1 MVTANYN
8 EKGEH
13 FLLNKIETGTL
24 MDFTYKGAKMKG
36 VLVSRSE
43 GNLNIKL
50 LSGYNLLVPDHSI
63 SDIKSVETI
72 AQYEGPEEKNLILEQ
87 GSKKVAFIGTGG
99 TIASRVDYITGAVK
113 PVLNPGFLRESVSNL
128 SKFTL
133 DISLL
138 EAVLSE
144 NITPEDWILFAR
156 TVKDK
161 LSKNHGAVILHGTDT
176 MSYTASALSFMF
188 QSLSGP
194 VVLIGSQRSSDRP
207 SSDAF
212 LNLEAGLEFAS
223 SNFGEVG
230 IAMHQN
236 TSDNAVALHRGV
248 RSRKMHSSRRD
259 AFRTIGGNP
268 MGKYQNG
275 SVTMSPEAK
284 ALSDETVLLD
294 KLETSVAL
302 AYFHPGL
309 TADDFA
315 AITEKK
321 RATVIMGTGLG
332 HTGTRLYPVIKEIVE
347 RGDHVLMTTQCLFG
361 GVNMNVYSTG
371 RELLKLGV
379 TPLSNMLPEVAMIKT
394 MHVLANYPEEEFR
407 MIMSSNLRG
416 EIVDREFLWE
426 AP

>member
-1 MVTANYN
+1 M
-8 EKGEH
+8 
-13 FLLNKIETGTL
+13 NKIENGT
-24 MDFTYKGAKMKG
+24 MVDFTYKNTKLKG
-36 VLVSRSE
+36 VLVSSSE

-50 LSGYNLLVPDHSI
+50 MSGYNLLVPENSI
-63 SDIKSVETI
+63 TDIKPVKTI
-72 AQYEGPEEKNLILEQ
+72 AQTGSLEEKDLIFEH
-87 GSKKVAFIGTGG
+87 GPKKVAFIGTGG

-113 PVLNPGFLRESVSNL
+113 PVLNPGFLRESVANL

-138 EAVLSE
+138 EPVLSE
-144 NITPEDWILFAR
+144 NITPNDWILFAR

-188 QSLSGP
+188 QNLSGP
-194 VVLIGSQRSSDRP
+194 VVMIGSQRSSDRP

-212 LNLEAGLEFAS
+212 LNLEAGLEFAA

-248 RSRKMHSSRRD
+248 RARKMHSSRRD
-259 AFRTIGGNP
+259 AFRSIGGNP
-268 MGKYQNG
+268 IGKYENG
-275 SVTMSPEAK
+275 SVTISHEAR

-302 AYFHPGL
+302 VYFHPGL
-309 TADDFA
+309 TAEDLA
-315 AITEKK
+315 AVTEKK

-332 HTGTRLYPVIKEIVE
+332 HTGTRLYPVIRDIVG

-361 GVNMNVYSTG
+361 SVNMNVYSTG

-379 TPLSNMLPEVAMIKT
+379 IPLSNMLPEVAMIKS
-394 MHVLANYPEEEFR
+394 MHVLANYPDGDFSKV
-407 MIMSSNLRG
+407 MLSNLRG
-416 EIVDREFLWE
+416 ETVNREFLGE
-426 AP
+426 VP